1 VSVPP
6 APGKRTGPVVA
17 LSGGIG
23 GAKLALGL
31 LRVLPPG
38 ELTIVVN
45 TGDDFEHLGLS
56 ISPDFDTLLYTLAG
70 LNDAARGWGRRD
82 ETWTFMKALGALGGE
97 TWFQLGDG
105 DLAIHVE
112 RSRRLAAGETLSA
125 VMDGFRRRL
134 GIAARPLPM
143 SDDPVRTKVRTDA
156 GWLDFQD
163 YFVRLACEPAVRE
176 IAFAGAEHARPQ
188 TDIIATLRDPM
199 LRAVVIC
206 PSNPLISIE
215 PILAVPGI
223 RDALLACAAPV
234 IAVSPIVDGR
244 AVKGPT
250 AKMMT
255 ELGQSPSAGE
265 VARRYADFLDGFI
278 VDTTDLLPATSSRLR
293 VMAAQTVMRTLED
306 REMLAR
312 AVLDLAESLQSQVRG
327 LDT

>member
-1 VSVPP
+1 
-6 APGKRTGPVVA
+6 
-17 LSGGIG
+17 
-23 GAKLALGL
+23 
-31 LRVLPPG
+31 
-38 ELTIVVN
+38 
-45 TGDDFEHLGLS
+45 
-56 ISPDFDTLLYTLAG
+56 
-70 LNDAARGWGRRD
+70 
-82 ETWTFMKALGALGGE
+82 MKALGALGGE

-134 GIAARPLPM
+134 DIAARLLPM
-143 SDDPVRTKVRTDA
+143 SDDPVRTKVRTDGA
-156 GWLDFQD
+156 WLDFQD

-176 IAFAGAEHARPQ
+176 IAFAGAERARPQ
-188 TDIIATLRDPM
+188 AEFIATLRDPM

-278 VDTTDLLPATSSRLR
+278 VDTTDLLPVTSPRLR

-327 LDT
+327 LNT

>member
-1 VSVPP
+1 MSASPVPAKP
-6 APGKRTGPVVA
+6 TGPVVA

-31 LRVLPPG
+31 SRVLPPG
-38 ELTIVVN
+38 ELTIVAN
-45 TGDDFEHLGLS
+45 TGDDFEHLGLL

-82 ETWTFMKALGALGGE
+82 ETWTFMKALSALGGE

-125 VMDGFRRRL
+125 VMDDFRRRL
-134 GIAARPLPM
+134 GIAVRLLPM
-143 SDDPVRTKVRTDA
+143 SDDRVRTKVRTDG

-176 IAFAGAEHARPQ
+176 IVFAGAEHARPQ
-188 TDIIATLRDPM
+188 AEFIATLRDPM

-215 PILAVPGI
+215 PILAVPSI
-223 RDALLACAAPV
+223 RDALRACAAPV
-234 IAVSPIVDGR
+234 IAVSPIVRGR
-244 AVKGPT
+244 AIKGPT

-255 ELGQSPSAGE
+255 ELGQPPSAGE
-265 VARRYADFLDGFI
+265 VARRYGDFLDGYIF
-278 VDTTDLLPATSSRLR
+278 DATDPPPATSSRPR
-293 VMAAQTVMRTLED
+293 VMAAQTVMTTLED
-306 REMLAR
+306 RESLAR
-312 AVLDLAESLQSQVRG
+312 AVLDFADSLRS
-327 LDT
+327 LN